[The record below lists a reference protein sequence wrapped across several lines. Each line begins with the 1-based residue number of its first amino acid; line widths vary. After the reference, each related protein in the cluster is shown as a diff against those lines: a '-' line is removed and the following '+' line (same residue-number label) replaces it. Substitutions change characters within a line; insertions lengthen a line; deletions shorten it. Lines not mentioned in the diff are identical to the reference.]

1 MRYKIKSLFGD
12 YYYEEMTKEEA
23 MEKAFI
29 SPESDEK
36 ILRSRDDVDAYV
48 RDNLNE
54 KYPLD
59 GP

>member
-1 MRYKIKSLFGD
+1 MRYKIKSIFGD

-36 ILRSRDDVDAYV
+36 ILCSRDDIDAYV